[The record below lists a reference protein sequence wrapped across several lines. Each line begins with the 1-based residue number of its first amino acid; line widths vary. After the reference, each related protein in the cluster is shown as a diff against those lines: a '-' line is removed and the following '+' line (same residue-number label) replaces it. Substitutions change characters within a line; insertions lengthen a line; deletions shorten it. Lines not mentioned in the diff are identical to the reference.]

1 MFALANFMNTTKEN
15 TMNTSHD
22 DLIDNPAPRCPVAL
36 VLDTSGS
43 MDGMPIDELNAGIRF
58 FIEEIKR
65 DDLARWSVDL
75 AVYTAG
81 GSSGCI
87 QEFVTAEQIAGFS
100 PLIAGGGTPLGS
112 ATRMALND
120 LEARKKA
127 YRDAGVPYYQ
137 PWLVLISDGAPTD
150 DWQDAAQR
158 AGALS
163 AQRKLVSL
171 PIGVQGAD
179 LSVLSKFSSKPAVA
193 LDGLKFQELFRW
205 LSASMARVSASTS
218 SDASVQLP
226 SMDSWGSI

>member
-1 MFALANFMNTTKEN
+1 
-15 TMNTSHD
+15 MNTSHY
-22 DLIDNPAPRCPVAL
+22 DLIDNPSPRCPVAL

-43 MDGMPIDELNAGIRF
+43 MAGGPIEELNAGIQV
-58 FIEEIKR
+58 FIEEVKR

-81 GSSGCI
+81 GSSDCI
-87 QEFVTAEQIAGFS
+87 QEFLAVEQIAGFA
-100 PLIAGGGTPLGS
+100 PLYASGGTPLGA

-120 LEARKKA
+120 LEMRKQA
-127 YRDAGVPYYQ
+127 YKEAGVPYYQ

-150 DWQDAAQR
+150 NWHDAAQL
-158 AGALS
+158 ASSLA

-171 PIGVQGAD
+171 PIGVQEAD
-179 LSVLSKFSSKPAVA
+179 LSVLSQFSNKPAVA
-193 LDGLKFQELFRW
+193 LNGIKFRELFLW

-226 SMDSWGSI
+226 SIDSWASI